1 MEATPPALVAPGP
14 DRVGARAR
22 RAAVS
27 GPDVRP
33 NLVDRLFLLLDGLQ
47 GPSSMN
53 LYALTLDG
61 MPAAS
66 CVRDA
71 LADVLAEQPLLRTRV
86 TRGPLGYRRRVVATE
101 DLDAIF
107 TLGVDEPGAGYES
120 ALERTWMRARVD
132 LSVQAP
138 IRFLLRPTP
147 EGARIVMGIHH
158 SVADGI
164 GGYFVLDRIAA
175 HYTAR
180 LTGTPVEPPPAGVPA
195 RTYMS
200 HFRRLPAADR
210 RRALLGAAKT
220 LGELVNPQVDCATFG
235 DQGLPARGEFAWRE
249 WQLPAADLP
258 GLKARARALGGTL
271 NDLLLAAV
279 AVAGAATWPD
289 DVGRPHQVMVPVSL
303 RDGAAI
309 DPSNR
314 VADMRF
320 SIPAAVL
327 GSVETAVACVKDL
340 TPLARDRG
348 RAFVAI
354 CQNGLVSR
362 LPPGLIRPI
371 VAKSLELPANQTL
384 TFVFSNTGVL
394 DPQPRDFGPCR
405 VFRVA
410 GQPPLTMPPGLGVVA
425 ATARGRLT
433 LTIAWIDPALA
444 AERVQA
450 FIDRLASELRR
461 LAAAA

>member
-1 MEATPPALVAPGP
+1 MSDA
-14 DRVGARAR
+14 
-22 RAAVS
+22 
-27 GPDVRP
+27 DVRP

-53 LYALTLDG
+53 LYALTLDA
-61 MPAAS
+61 MPDAAG
-66 CVRDA
+66 VRAA
-71 LADVLAEQPLLRTRV
+71 LADVLSEQPLLRTRV
-86 TRGPLGYRRRVVATE
+86 TRGKLGYRRRAMAIE
-101 DLDAIF
+101 DLDEIF
-107 TLGVDEPGAGYES
+107 TLGADGAGAGYEN
-120 ALERTWMRARVD
+120 ADERAFMRARVD

-138 IRFLLRPTP
+138 IRCLLRPSP

-164 GGYFVLDRIAA
+164 GGYFVLDRVAA

-180 LTGTPVEPPPAGVPA
+180 LTGEAVEPPPAGVPP
-195 RTYMS
+195 RSYMS
-200 HFRRLPAADR
+200 HFRRLLPAER

-220 LGELVNPQVDCATFG
+220 LDELVNPQVDCATFG
-235 DQGLPARGEFAWRE
+235 DLPLPTRGEFAWRE
-249 WQLPAADLP
+249 WQLPVAELP
-258 GLKARARALGGTL
+258 GLKARAKALGGTL

-279 AVAGAATWPD
+279 GVAGARTWPD
-289 DVGRPHQVMVPVSL
+289 DAGRPQQVMVPVSL

-320 SIPAAVL
+320 SIPAEVL
-327 GSVETAVACVKDL
+327 GSVEAAVAHVREL
-340 TPLARDRG
+340 TPLARDRA
-348 RAFVAI
+348 RAFQAI

-371 VAKSLELPANQTL
+371 VTKSLELTKNQTL
-384 TFVFSNTGVL
+384 TFVFSNTGIL

-433 LTIAWIDPALA
+433 LTVAWIDPCLAPERVAAFIETLA
-444 AERVQA
+444 AQLARQA
-450 FIDRLASELRR
+450 ALT
-461 LAAAA
+461 

>member
-1 MEATPPALVAPGP
+1 M
-14 DRVGARAR
+14 
-22 RAAVS
+22 S
-27 GPDVRP
+27 DVRP

-53 LYALTLDG
+53 LYALTLDA
-61 MPAAS
+61 MPDAAR
-66 CVRDA
+66 VKAA
-71 LADVLAEQPLLRTRV
+71 LAAVLAEQPLLRTRV
-86 TRGPLGYRRRVVATE
+86 ARGRLGYRRRAVPVE
-101 DLDAIF
+101 DVDAIF
-107 TLGVDEPGAGYES
+107 TLGADGPGAGYES
-120 ALERTWMRARVD
+120 SLERDWMRARVD

-138 IRFLLRPTP
+138 IRFLLRPSP

-164 GGYFVLDRIAA
+164 GGYFVLDRVAA
-175 HYTAR
+175 HYTA
-180 LTGTPVEPPPAGVPA
+180 LLAGAAVEPPPAAVPP
-195 RTYMS
+195 RTYFS
-200 HFRRLPAADR
+200 HFRRLPGADR

-220 LGELVNPQVDCATFG
+220 LDELVNPQVDCATFS
-235 DQGLPARGEFAWRE
+235 DSGLPSRGEFAWRE
-249 WQLPAADLP
+249 WQLEPSLLP

-271 NDLLLAAV
+271 NDLLLATV

-289 DVGRPHQVMVPVSL
+289 PSARPHQVMVPVSL

-327 GSVETAVACVKDL
+327 GSVEAAVACVQDL

-362 LPPGLIRPI
+362 LPPGIIRPI
-371 VAKSLELPANQTL
+371 VAKSLELERNQTL

-433 LTIAWIDPALA
+433 LTIAWIDPSLHAS
-444 AERVQA
+444 RVQA
-450 FIDRLASELRR
+450 FIDRLAAELTR
-461 LAAAA
+461 LAA